1 MAKLNVET
9 HNADGSINV
18 ASDEMI
24 IDVNV
29 QRRIGQEA
37 CEALTQCFA
46 GGDEYQGRNIAS
58 QLCRM
63 VDFML
68 PYQQDQLS
76 THEADK
82 VILEEN
88 KNKATFDEEME
99 DLDRKIDEK
108 QPTSISCSCCAT
120 SRAKT
125 FSPRRALN
133 MSRKKQADA
142 SQQALQQPQLSLP
155 NASNNN
161 KGRRKLPHHFF
172 SQR

>member
-18 ASDEMI
+18 ASDEMVI
-24 IDVNV
+24 NTDV
-29 QRRIGQEA
+29 QRRIGLEA

-46 GGDEYQGRNIAS
+46 GGDEYQGRNIAT

-88 KNKATFDEEME
+88 PNKATFDEEME
-99 DLDRKIDEK
+99 DLDRKIEEK
-108 QPTSISCSCCAT
+108 NTNVNQLLMLRDITRKNFATTQGFKYVPKETAKRKPTGVAAT
-120 SRAKT
+120 AAFLAK
-125 FSPRRALN
+125 
-133 MSRKKQADA
+133 RK
-142 SQQALQQPQLSLP
+142 
-155 NASNNN
+155 
-161 KGRRKLPHHFF
+161 
-172 SQR
+172 